1 LKKLPFPPCIRGVNL
16 LVPEQPGATDAAYR
30 NMITMLQK
38 SLRDVDGLAL
48 FSLTLDVEESTKLG
62 LYFPNAQAGDIIAI
76 VLGRRYPVVVRPRND
91 HYELIGEAF
100 VHGYMDGG
108 VVGKLPEVDITLRQ
122 WPC

>member
-1 LKKLPFPPCIRGVNL
+1 
-16 LVPEQPGATDAAYR
+16 
-30 NMITMLQK
+30 MITMLQK
-38 SLRDVDGLAL
+38 SLCDVDGLAL
-48 FSLTLDVEESTKLG
+48 FSLTLDVEESTTLG
-62 LYFPNAQAGDIIAI
+62 LCFPNAQAGDIIAI
-76 VLGRRYPVVVRPRND
+76 VLGRRDPVVVRPRND